1 MKTLRFFEEA
11 AHGLVGKFMMMLLLL
26 GGVSARIYAENGA
39 WAKYDA
45 QTSTLTF
52 TYGEKPT
59 GDNVYDAGD
68 TSNNFPGWHKIG
80 VREVVFD
87 ESFKYARPKSC
98 DTWFDE
104 QTSLTS
110 IEGMS
115 NLNTSE
121 VTNMKQMFYNCKKL
135 TSLDL
140 SSFNTEKA
148 TDMTEMFGNC
158 IGLTSLDLSSFNTTQ
173 VTFMNGMFR
182 GCSGLSSLDL
192 SSFNTAQVTNMNEMF
207 EGCNGLTSLDL
218 SSFNTAQVAYMNDM
232 FNGCSG
238 LTSLDLSSFQTY
250 QVTNMEGMFN
260 GCSKLT
266 SLDLSSFQT
275 HQVTNMEDM
284 FNGCSELTRI
294 YVSNYFVTNKA
305 EYSSNMFAGCI
316 SLAGYDESR
325 TDKQMANYQ
334 TGYLTAYAY
343 AVYNKAN
350 ATLTFVGGK
359 KKADVEEE
367 STVYNANDTGDKTTP
382 GWCKMGAGEVKF
394 DESFQYTRPKS
405 CHSWFSD
412 MDYLK
417 SITGISNLNT
427 SEVTDMSEMFN
438 GCSELTSLDL
448 TSFNTAQVTD
458 MSYMF
463 NGCSKLTSLDLTS
476 FNTAQVTDMS
486 YMFSDCKGLTL
497 LDLSSFNTAQVTD
510 MEGMFTNCNVLTSLD
525 LTSFNTVQVTNM
537 EGMFN
542 NCQKLTSLDLSS
554 FNTEQVT
561 SMESMFSE
569 CYNLANIYVSD
580 KFVTDKIQDPN
591 NMFFNC
597 KKLTNFDASKIGNSM
612 ANYNNGYFKTYYKI
626 GDQPLVELYG
636 ENLAVDNLT
645 LTDGKDF
652 VAHAPFAAAQANYSR
667 TGIANKWGTLCL
679 PFAINM
685 AEETRFRAFSL
696 DSKTND
702 VVELTEITGAI
713 SAGTPVIIKMN
724 EGITEISFSEK
735 EVIIVPTAQSVSN
748 TDESLLTVGLLQKKT
763 FTRDDDDCFI
773 VKNNMLMN
781 PSGLLGAN
789 AKSVSAKAYRAY
801 VKDNTPAEP
810 NMARAFKLSMGDEPT
825 GIDEQESFMN
835 DKAEY
840 YDLQGRR
847 INDLQKGV
855 NIVKCG
861 NKATKVIVK

>member
-11 AHGLVGKFMMMLLLL
+11 AHGLVGKFMMIMLLL
-26 GGVSARIYAENGA
+26 GGVSAQTYAENGA

-52 TYGEKPT
+52 TYDEKPT

-68 TSNNFPGWHKIG
+68 TSNNFPGWHNQKITK
-80 VREVVFD
+80 VVFE

-110 IEGMS
+110 IEGIS

-121 VTNMKQMFYNCKKL
+121 VTSMKQMFYNCKKL

-148 TDMTEMFGNC
+148 TDMTEMFVNC
-158 IGLTSLDLSSFNTTQ
+158 IGLTSLNLSSFNTTQ
-173 VTFMNGMFR
+173 VTFMSGMFR
-182 GCSGLSSLDL
+182 GCSGLSSLNL
-192 SSFNTAQVTNMNEMF
+192 SSFNTAQVTNMNGMF
-207 EGCNGLTSLDL
+207 KGCNGLTSLDL

-232 FNGCSG
+232 FNGCSE
-238 LTSLDLSSFQTY
+238 LTSLDLSSFQTH

-275 HQVTNMEDM
+275 HQVTKMEDM

-316 SLAGYDESR
+316 SLDGYDESR

-367 STVYNANDTGDKTTP
+367 STVYNANDTGDKTP
-382 GWCKMGAGEVKF
+382 GWYKIGVGEVMF

-448 TSFNTAQVTD
+448 SSFNTAQVTD
-458 MSYMF
+458 MSNMF
-463 NGCSKLTSLDLTS
+463 TGCKKLASLNLSS

-525 LTSFNTVQVTNM
+525 LTSFNTAQVTNM
-537 EGMFN
+537 N
-542 NCQKLTSLDLSS
+542 
-554 FNTEQVT
+554 
-561 SMESMFSE
+561 SMFSA
-569 CYNLANIYVSD
+569 CYQLANIYVGD
-580 KFVTDKIQDPN
+580 KFVTEQVQDGT
-591 NMFFNC
+591 NMFFAC
-597 KKLTNFDASKIGNSM
+597 KKLVNYALDKVDNSM
-612 ANYNNGYFKTYYKI
+612 ANYGTGYFKTYYKV
-626 GDQPLVELYG
+626 GDEPLVELYG

-645 LTDGKDF
+645 LTDGEDF

-735 EVIIVPTAQSVSN
+735 EVSIVPTAQSVSN

-810 NMARAFKLSMGDEPT
+810 NMARAFKISMGDEPT

>member
-11 AHGLVGKFMMMLLLL
+11 AHGLVGKFMMMIMLLL
-26 GGVSARIYAENGA
+26 GGVSAQIYAENGA

-68 TSNNFPGWHKIG
+68 TSNNFPGWHGIEITK
-80 VREVVFD
+80 VVLE

-140 SSFNTEKA
+140 SSFQTHQVTNMEG
-148 TDMTEMFGNC
+148 MFNGC
-158 IGLTSLDLSSFNTTQ
+158 SKLTSLDLSSFNTTQ
-173 VTFMNGMFR
+173 VTFMSGMFR
-182 GCSGLSSLDL
+182 GCSGLSSLNL
-192 SSFNTAQVTNMNEMF
+192 SSFNTAQVTNMNGMF
-207 EGCNGLTSLDL
+207 KGCNGLTSLDL

-232 FNGCSG
+232 FNGCS
-238 LTSLDLSSFQTY
+238 
-250 QVTNMEGMFN
+250 
-260 GCSKLT
+260 KLT
-266 SLDLSSFQT
+266 SLDLSSFNT
-275 HQVTNMEDM
+275 EKVTNISYMFANCKELSVLKLSSFNTVQVTNMNSM
-284 FNGCSELTRI
+284 FYGCSNLTKI
-294 YVSNYFVTNKA
+294 CVSNKFVTKQVQN
-305 EYSSNMFAGCI
+305 SDDMFAGCI
-316 SLAGYDESR
+316 SLVGYDENK
-325 TDKQMANYQ
+325 TDKQMANYK
-334 TGYLTAYAY
+334 TGYFTAHAY
-343 AVYNKAN
+343 AVYYETD
-350 ATLTFVGGK
+350 ATLMFVGGGK
-359 KKADVEEE
+359 QSSEGTLYDAD
-367 STVYNANDTGDKTTP
+367 DTGNGEP
-382 GWCKMGAGEVKF
+382 GWYKIGVREVVF
-394 DESFQYTRPKS
+394 DESFKYARPKS
-405 CHSWFSD
+405 CHSWFSE

-448 TSFNTAQVTD
+448 SSFNTAQVTD
-458 MSYMF
+458 MSNMF
-463 NGCSKLTSLDLTS
+463 TGCKKLASLNLSS

-486 YMFSDCKGLTL
+486 YMFSDCEGLTL

-525 LTSFNTVQVTNM
+525 LTSFNTAQVTNM
-537 EGMFN
+537 N
-542 NCQKLTSLDLSS
+542 
-554 FNTEQVT
+554 
-561 SMESMFSE
+561 SMFSA
-569 CYNLANIYVSD
+569 CYQLANIYVGD
-580 KFVTDKIQDPN
+580 KFVTEQVQDGT
-591 NMFFNC
+591 NMFFAC
-597 KKLTNFDASKIGNSM
+597 KKLVNYALDKVDNSM
-612 ANYNNGYFKTYYKI
+612 ANYGTGYFKTYYKV
-626 GDQPLVELYG
+626 GDEPLVELYG

-645 LTDGKDF
+645 LTDGEDF
-652 VAHAPFAAAQANYSR
+652 VAHAPFTAAQANYSR

-679 PFAINM
+679 PFAIGM

-789 AKSVSAKAYRAY
+789 ARTVSAKAYRAY